1 MHVEEEADCEDSS
14 EEPKAY
20 NKNNKKESKSF
31 MGMGMGKGKGLF
43 ELP

>member
-1 MHVEEEADCEDSS
+1 MHVEEEADCDDSS

-20 NKNNKKESKSF
+20 NKYNKKESKSF
-31 MGMGMGKGKGLF
+31 MGMGKGKGLF